1 MIYELNK
8 LTQECYSK
16 QQLLSTFGIV
26 SRNNIKDERRISKED
41 VKEQLKGTNRVT
53 FNSACVEEQGEQGDV
68 IS

>member
-8 LTQECYSK
+8 LTQECFSK

-26 SRNNIKDERRISKED
+26 SSENIKDERKISKED

-53 FNSACVEEQGEQGDV
+53 FNSECTQEQGEEGDV